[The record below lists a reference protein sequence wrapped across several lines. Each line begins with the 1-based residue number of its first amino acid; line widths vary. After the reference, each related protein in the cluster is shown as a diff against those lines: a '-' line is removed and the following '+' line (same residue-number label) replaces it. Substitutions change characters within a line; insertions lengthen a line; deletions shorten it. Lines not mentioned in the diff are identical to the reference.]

1 MAHGLFVWSPPENMN
16 QTILPLD
23 DIRVLD
29 LTHFVNGPY
38 ATMLLSYM
46 GAQVTKVES
55 PKWGDGMR
63 PGYRRS
69 KEQPMGMAFA
79 LVNSNKRSITLN
91 LKSDEG
97 KAIFK
102 RLVAKTDVVVENYEA
117 GTMDRMGLGYE
128 VLAEINPRVV
138 YASSSGYGQSGPNRN
153 LPAFDPIVQ
162 AMTGVMALTGR
173 PDDPP
178 LKAGVIFVDVLG
190 ATHLCAGILG
200 ALRQRDRSGRGTMV
214 EISMQEAILPTL
226 VPHISAYYGM
236 GIRQLREG
244 NRGSGGVV
252 TPANAYPA
260 SDGWVMILAADNSR
274 WRKLCQLM
282 GRAEL
287 ADDQRYAKISGR
299 SKNRDEIDRM
309 IGEWTI
315 TKPRQQLMDELSAN
329 DVICGVVKELPE
341 VMTDPH
347 LLERGALREVEHPH
361 LGRMTIFTS
370 PLRFGGK
377 PTTPK
382 SHSPL
387 LGADNKQVFGEE
399 LGFSEKEIAELRER
413 QVI

>member
-1 MAHGLFVWSPPENMN
+1 MAHGLLFGLRHDMN

-23 DIRVLD
+23 DIRVID

-46 GAQVTKVES
+46 GAEVTKVES
-55 PKWGDGMR
+55 PKWGDGLR

-79 LVNSNKRSITLN
+79 LMNSNKRSITLN

-102 RLVAKTDVVVENYEA
+102 RLVEKSDVVVENYEA
-117 GTMDRMGLGYE
+117 GTMERMGLGYE
-128 VLAEINPRVV
+128 VLSTINPRIV

-162 AMTGVMALTGR
+162 AMTGVMALTGQ

-178 LKAGVIFVDVLG
+178 LKAGVIFADVLG

-200 ALRQRDRSGRGTMV
+200 AIRQRDRTGRGTMV

-226 VPHISAYYGM
+226 VSHISAYYGM
-236 GIRQLREG
+236 GLRQLREG
-244 NRGSGGVV
+244 NRGSGGVI

-274 WRKLCQLM
+274 WRKLCEQM
-282 GRAEL
+282 GKPEL
-287 ADDQRYAKISGR
+287 ADDPRYAKLSGR
-299 SKNRDEIDRM
+299 SKNRDEIDRI

-315 TKPRQQLMDELSAN
+315 TKTRQQLMEQLSAN
-329 DVICGVVKELPE
+329 DVICGIVKELPE

-347 LLERGALREVEHPH
+347 LFERGALRDVDHPH

-370 PLRFGGK
+370 PLRFEGQ
-377 PTTPK
+377 PSTPK

-387 LGADNKQVFGEE
+387 LGAHNHRVYAEE
-399 LGFSEKEIAELRER
+399 LGLSEEEIGELRAR
-413 QVI
+413 QII